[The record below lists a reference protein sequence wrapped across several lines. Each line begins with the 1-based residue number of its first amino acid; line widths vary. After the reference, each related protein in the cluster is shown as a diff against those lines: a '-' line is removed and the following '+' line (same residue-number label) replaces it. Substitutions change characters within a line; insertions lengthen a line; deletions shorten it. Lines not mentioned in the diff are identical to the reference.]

1 MTPAEKLAAKH
12 NAELIDGPPASGHNS
27 GGGAPRELKHY
38 VVRMVSLEEAKRDM
52 AEDIKELKAEAK
64 DHDIDVKVLA
74 TLVKRAM
81 EDADQKKKRVA
92 FEEKLDSYSVAL
104 GLLD

>member
-27 GGGAPRELKHY
+27 GGGAPQGLKSY
-38 VVRMVSLEEAKRDM
+38 VERCVRLEEEKRSL
-52 AEDIKELKAEAK
+52 AEDIKELKLEAK
-64 DHDIDVKVLA
+64 GRDIDTRVLGA
-74 TLVKRAM
+74 LVKRHM
-81 EDADQKKKRVA
+81 EDADKKAKRVA
-92 FEEKLDSYSVAL
+92 FEEKLDAYSIAL